1 MSIEHHD
8 LIHELPEYRDQIH
21 VMKMENGH
29 FAKLFDEYHQ
39 ITKDIERMETEVEP
53 VCTKT
58 EEMYK
63 RKRLQLKDELYA
75 MLRDTDS

>member
-8 LIHELPEYRDQIH
+8 LVHELPEFRDQIH
-21 VMKMENGH
+21 QLKMENDH

-39 ITKDIERMETEVEP
+39 LTKDVERMEAEVEP

-63 RKRLQLKDELYA
+63 RKRLQLKDELYS
-75 MLRDTDS
+75 MLRDN

>member
-8 LIHELPEYRDQIH
+8 LVHELPEYRDQIH
-21 VMKMENGH
+21 TMKMENGH

-63 RKRLQLKDELYA
+63 RKRLQSKDELYS
-75 MLRDTDS
+75 MLRDTNS